1 MEDLSQGGF
10 MTLQEVLV
18 SGEVDSRLAAIEGA
32 LSFIGRVHSATWLE
46 DMENDEK
53 RTLIKNHR

>member
-1 MEDLSQGGF
+1 